1 MSTTLARPDAA
12 APTALETPI
21 IEVKGVSRRFSKTLD
36 FAGRIAKKLGAP
48 VREETVHA
56 VDKVDLTIRKGE
68 VVGLV
73 GESGCGKSTLG
84 RMVAGILPPSDGEIL
99 WRGRN
104 RSTLSAREAREAKL
118 RAQMIFQDPMSSL
131 NPRLRVAD
139 IVGEAPLVHGMTTR
153 SGLDAYVDD
162 QLRRAGLDPAYKRR
176 YPHQFS
182 GGQRQRIGIA
192 RALATKPD
200 FLILDE
206 PTSALDV
213 SVQAQVLNLLHE
225 LQAQLGLTYFFISH
239 DLGVIRYICDR
250 VALIYRGQL
259 VEEGDTEAVF
269 RSPASDYARMLLA
282 AMPDPDPDRSPFHAS
297 SHATRPAPG
306 PGQPPAASP

>member
-1 MSTTLARPDAA
+1 MLR
-12 APTALETPI
+12 
-21 IEVKGVSRRFSKTLD
+21 IEHVTKTY
-36 FAGRIAKKLGAP
+36 GGA
-48 VREETVHA
+48 
-56 VDKVDLTIRKGE
+56 RKGLAGLLGTPAAE
-68 VVGLV
+68 VRALRDVSLSVRRGESFGLV
-73 GESGCGKSTLG
+73 GESGSGKTTLTRCILRLEEVSAG
-84 RMVAGILPPSDGEIL
+84 RILFDGTDLATLKPAEM
-99 WRGRN
+99 
-104 RSTLSAREAREAKL
+104 RSL
-118 RAQMIFQDPMSSL
+118 RARVQIVFQDPYASL
-131 NPRLRVAD
+131 NPRMSVRD
-139 IVGEAPLVHGMTTR
+139 ILCEPMEIHRDRM
-153 SGLDAYVDD
+153 GLDGRGRLD
-162 QLRRAGLDPAYKRR
+162 RAAELLQRVGLGTQHLSRF
-176 YPHQFS
+176 PHEFS

>member
-1 MSTTLARPDAA
+1 MAVPARASPACS
-12 APTALETPI
+12 APPRPRYAPCAT
-21 IEVKGVSRRFSKTLD
+21 SRFPS
-36 FAGRIAKKLGAP
+36 AG
-48 VREETVHA
+48 ESF
-56 VDKVDLTIRKGE
+56 
-68 VVGLV
+68 GLV
-73 GESGCGKSTLG
+73 GESGSGKTTLTRCILRLEEVSAG
-84 RMVAGILPPSDGEIL
+84 RILFDGTDLATLKPAEM
-99 WRGRN
+99 
-104 RSTLSAREAREAKL
+104 RSL
-118 RAQMIFQDPMSSL
+118 RARVQIVFQDPYASL
-131 NPRLRVAD
+131 NPRMSVRD
-139 IVGEAPLVHGMTTR
+139 ILCEPMEIHRDRM
-153 SGLDAYVDD
+153 GLDGRGRLD
-162 QLRRAGLDPAYKRR
+162 RAAELLQRVGLGTQHLSRF
-176 YPHQFS
+176 PHEFS

>member
-1 MSTTLARPDAA
+1 MLR
-12 APTALETPI
+12 
-21 IEVKGVSRRFSKTLD
+21 IEHVTKTY
-36 FAGRIAKKLGAP
+36 GGA
-48 VREETVHA
+48 
-56 VDKVDLTIRKGE
+56 RKGLAGLLGTPAAE
-68 VVGLV
+68 VRALRDVSLSVRRGESFGLV
-73 GESGCGKSTLG
+73 GESGSGKTTLTRCILRLEEVSAG
-84 RMVAGILPPSDGEIL
+84 RILFDGTDLATLKPAEM
-99 WRGRN
+99 
-104 RSTLSAREAREAKL
+104 RSL
-118 RAQMIFQDPMSSL
+118 RARVQIVFQDPYASL
-131 NPRLRVAD
+131 NPRMSVRD
-139 IVGEAPLVHGMTTR
+139 ILCEPMEIHRDRM
-153 SGLDAYVDD
+153 GLDGRGRLD
-162 QLRRAGLDPAYKRR
+162 RAAELLQRVGLGTQHLSRF
-176 YPHQFS
+176 PHEFS

-297 SHATRPAPG
+297 SHAARPAPG

>member
-1 MSTTLARPDAA
+1 MLR
-12 APTALETPI
+12 
-21 IEVKGVSRRFSKTLD
+21 IEHVTKTY
-36 FAGRIAKKLGAP
+36 GGA
-48 VREETVHA
+48 
-56 VDKVDLTIRKGE
+56 RKGLAGLFGTPAAE
-68 VVGLV
+68 VRALRDVSLSVRRGESFGLV
-73 GESGCGKSTLG
+73 GESGSGKTTLTRCILRLEDVSAG
-84 RMVAGILPPSDGEIL
+84 RILFDGTDL
-99 WRGRN
+99 A
-104 RSTLSAREAREAKL
+104 TLKPAELRRL
-118 RAQMIFQDPMSSL
+118 RARVQIVFQDPYASL
-131 NPRLRVAD
+131 NPRMSVRD
-139 IVGEAPLVHGMTTR
+139 ILCEPMEIHRDRL
-153 SGLDAYVDD
+153 GLDARGRLD
-162 QLRRAGLDPAYKRR
+162 RAAELLQRVGLGTQHLSRF
-176 YPHQFS
+176 PHEFS

-259 VEEGDTEAVF
+259 VEEGDTETVF

-282 AMPDPDPDRSPFHAS
+282 AMPEPDPDRSPF
-297 SHATRPAPG
+297 RLPA
-306 PGQPPAASP
+306 